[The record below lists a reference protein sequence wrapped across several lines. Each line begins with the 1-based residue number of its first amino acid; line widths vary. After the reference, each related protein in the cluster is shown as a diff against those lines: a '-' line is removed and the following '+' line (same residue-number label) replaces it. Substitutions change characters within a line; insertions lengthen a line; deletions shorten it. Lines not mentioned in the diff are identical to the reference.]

1 MYGEI
6 EDMTFPAIPPEAGEI
21 EITDLAEEYVA
32 RIEERAEMQ
41 DVTVHIMGEMTFCYA
56 VITRLQP
63 LGISCI
69 ASTTR
74 RQITEAADGVKEVHF
89 DFETFREY
97 PGA

>member
-1 MYGEI
+1 
-6 EDMTFPAIPPEAGEI
+6 
-21 EITDLAEEYVA
+21 
-32 RIEERAEMQ
+32 
-41 DVTVHIMGEMTFCYA
+41 MGEVTFCYA
-56 VITRLQP
+56 VITRLQS
-63 LGISCI
+63 LGIPCI